1 MHLSCSVSS
10 SVSDASSIDV
20 ALCRGHCMP
29 ASSHRCSPV
38 RSAGHSSS
46 RRCFPAAT
54 SGYSSSWVHSHSPM
68 DSCRH
73 SPRDHLGRSKCRH
86 SHFLVQQESVG
97 FLAFEVGQER
107 VLEVPHLPSV
117 ASSRFGSLSSGVSWP
132 QSSSCSPSRCNDPL
146 EGRQKEHSSA
156 KLLKV
161 VSWIRDICDP
171 ASAPSESC
179 KNGFSC
185 RS

>member
-1 MHLSCSVSS
+1 MFCIVFGVRCFFYRCSFVQGALYACLIAPLFPCAFCWTFFFAQVFSCCDLRLLLLLGAFSFPYGFMQAFTQGSFGAFEVSS
-10 SVSDASSIDV
+10 FS
-20 ALCRGHCMP
+20 
-29 ASSHRCSPV
+29 
-38 RSAGHSSS
+38 
-46 RRCFPAAT
+46 F
-54 SGYSSSWVHSHSPM
+54 
-68 DSCRH
+68 
-73 SPRDHLGRSKCRH
+73 
-86 SHFLVQQESVG
+86 FVQQESIG

-117 ASSRFGSLSSGVSWP
+117 ASSKFGSLSSGVSWP
-132 QSSSCSPSRCNDPL
+132 RSSSCSPSRCNDPL

-185 RS
+185 RP